1 MAYIIYQPDA
11 ESPACKPLASFPHMQ
26 SVDRLQPFTTQRCSS
41 KGKARRHTAC
51 RQPLYN
57 ELPTYSPTNQ
67 PPPAL
72 PPQTQSADRLQ
83 PFTTQAVQEMAA
95 ARAADSGSAAAAAA
109 AAAAGTDGSRVGTAN
124 SVLSMLSDGEMSRPG
139 TGSALGSTAASG
151 LGGTGSRDLSPA
163 KRPGGAIKSVLSRA
177 AGGTGGGVGS
187 DPTTVA
193 LSGGS
198 GTRGAGATLLAPK

>member
-11 ESPACKPLASFPHMQ
+11 ESPGCKPLASLPHM
-26 SVDRLQPFTTQRCSS
+26 
-41 KGKARRHTAC
+41 
-51 RQPLYN
+51 
-57 ELPTYSPTNQ
+57 
-67 PPPAL
+67 
-72 PPQTQSADRLQ
+72 QSADRLQ

-109 AAAAGTDGSRVGTAN
+109 VAAGTDGGRVGTAN

-139 TGSALGSTAASG
+139 TGSALGSAAASG
-151 LGGTGSRDLSPA
+151 LGGTESRDPSPA

-198 GTRGAGATLLAPK
+198 GTRGAGSTLLAPK